1 MRDLVETVIAK
12 VMKQDPRPTSARRQA
27 SARITGIHK
36 FTLTMDS
43 PASNEKPVQIH
54 RDERLW
60 QASRQFEAMM
70 FQQMLSAMRK
80 TIPSSGVIQTG
91 FAEDVQGAMF
101 DQAVAKSA
109 SQQGSLGIAN
119 SIYRQLSHPAAV
131 QRNESRT
138 RNIQADVN
146 SSDIQI
152 QQLEKART
160 HAGR

>member
-1 MRDLVETVIAK
+1 VRDLVETVIAQ
-12 VMKQDPRPTSARRQA
+12 VMKQDPQPTPARRQT
-27 SARITGIHK
+27 SAHITSIHR
-36 FTLTMDS
+36 FTLTMGS
-43 PASNEKPVQIH
+43 PRSNEKPVRIH

-80 TIPSSGVIQTG
+80 TIPSSGAIKTG

-109 SQQGSLGIAN
+109 SQQGNFGIAN
-119 SIYRQLSHPAAV
+119 SIYQQLSRSYAA
-131 QRNESRT
+131 QNSESGT

>member
-1 MRDLVETVIAK
+1 VRDLVETVIAQ
-12 VMKQDPRPTSARRQA
+12 VMKQDLRPTPAKHRA
-27 SARITGIHK
+27 PAHTTGIHK
-36 FTLTMDS
+36 FTVPMNH
-43 PASNEKPVQIH
+43 PASNEKPVRIH

-60 QASRQFEAMM
+60 RASRQFEAMM

-109 SQQGSLGIAN
+109 SQQGNLGIAN
-119 SIYRQLSHPAAV
+119 SIYRQLSHPAPE
-131 QRNESRT
+131 QKNESRI

-160 HAGR
+160 HTGG

>member
-1 MRDLVETVIAK
+1 VRDLVETVIAQ

-27 SARITGIHK
+27 SAHIAGVHG
-36 FTLTMDS
+36 FTLPMDS
-43 PASNEKPVQIH
+43 PASNENHVQTH

-80 TIPSSGVIQTG
+80 TIPSSGVIKTG

-109 SQQGSLGIAN
+109 SRQGSLGIAS
-119 SIYRQLSHPAAV
+119 SIYQQLSRPAPT
-131 QRNESRT
+131 QNSNFRT

-146 SSDIQI
+146 SSDTQI
-152 QQLEKART
+152 QQLEKVHP

>member
-1 MRDLVETVIAK
+1 MRDLVETVITQ
-12 VMKQDPRPTSARRQA
+12 VMKQDPQPISAKGQA
-27 SARITGIHK
+27 SAHTTGIHK
-36 FTLTMDS
+36 FALPMDRDTS
-43 PASNEKPVQIH
+43 KH

-60 QASRQFEAMM
+60 QASLQFEAMM

-80 TIPSSGVIQTG
+80 TIPSSGVIKTG
-91 FAEDVQGAMF
+91 FAEDVQGSMF

-119 SIYRQLSHPAAV
+119 SIYRQLSHPAPA
-131 QRNESRT
+131 QNSESRT